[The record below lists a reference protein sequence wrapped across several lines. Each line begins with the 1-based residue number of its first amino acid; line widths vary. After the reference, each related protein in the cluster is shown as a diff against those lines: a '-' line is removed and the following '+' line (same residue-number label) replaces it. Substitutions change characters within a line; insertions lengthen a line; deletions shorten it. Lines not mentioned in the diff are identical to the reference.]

1 MKDGWSPGA
10 LNTTNGQ
17 NIARR
22 YSYDGSGQLRNIDD
36 SRMGLTTYQYDAI
49 GRLTQAMAGHA
60 TERFAFDPAHN
71 LIEPGKQ
78 PTADRQDSVSTS
90 TNNSDATDEQWAQYV
105 KANVANPDFNLLQ
118 QGSVEPPADSSPEH
132 WGQVA
137 NNRLK
142 VWQEHRYQ
150 YDTWGNCIQKKSGK
164 HQVQHFTWDA
174 EHQLVAVQTESQGQR
189 QGQQAHWC
197 YAYDPFG
204 RRIAKWQVQPETCK
218 TSGRRE
224 PQQLTHF
231 TWDGN
236 RLLAEY
242 GQASTAQ
249 TKAGAALP
257 TKHRLYLY
265 EPESFVPLAQ
275 IESLWHPEEEPAD
288 TLSSNPFLQEV
299 MQQARNDEKFWNKKV
314 LPLQRKLRSK
324 LKSLD
329 ESPKPLQSRTY
340 YVHTDHL
347 GTPREL
353 TNNAGDIVWAA
364 TYKAWGATASI
375 EHPPTQ
381 QTVQVGNTAQVQ
393 WVQPLADEAPEQ
405 NLRFQGQYFDAET
418 GLHYN
423 RFRYYDPDCGRF
435 VSQDPIGLFG
445 GNNFYQYAPN
455 PLDWIDPLG
464 LARFG
469 SGKGTHT
476 AQVTVH
482 KANGTST
489 PCGVFQSGNMT
500 PEEKAL
506 GFPKNSLATHTEAR
520 AATQVPL
527 EPGDHMIIDGQ
538 YPPCPSCK
546 GKMNARAGQTGATIQ
561 YNWTENGQQK
571 TWVANPPKGC
581 K

>member
-1 MKDGWSPGA
+1 
-10 LNTTNGQ
+10 
-17 NIARR
+17 
-22 YSYDGSGQLRNIDD
+22 
-36 SRMGLTTYQYDAI
+36 
-49 GRLTQAMAGHA
+49 
-60 TERFAFDPAHN
+60 
-71 LIEPGKQ
+71 
-78 PTADRQDSVSTS
+78 
-90 TNNSDATDEQWAQYV
+90 
-105 KANVANPDFNLLQ
+105 
-118 QGSVEPPADSSPEH
+118 
-132 WGQVA
+132 
-137 NNRLK
+137 
-142 VWQEHRYQ
+142 
-150 YDTWGNCIQKKSGK
+150 
-164 HQVQHFTWDA
+164 
-174 EHQLVAVQTESQGQR
+174 
-189 QGQQAHWC
+189 
-197 YAYDPFG
+197 
-204 RRIAKWQVQPETCK
+204 
-218 TSGRRE
+218 
-224 PQQLTHF
+224 
-231 TWDGN
+231 
-236 RLLAEY
+236 
-242 GQASTAQ
+242 
-249 TKAGAALP
+249 
-257 TKHRLYLY
+257 
-265 EPESFVPLAQ
+265 
-275 IESLWHPEEEPAD
+275 
-288 TLSSNPFLQEV
+288 
-299 MQQARNDEKFWNKKV
+299 MQQARNDEKFWYEKV

-353 TNNAGDIVWAA
+353 TNNSGDIVWSAS
-364 TYKAWGATASI
+364 YKAWGATASI